1 MDLEQLIEQ
10 SRSVNASDIHITEN
24 SVYKHRINGD
34 IISTKFVVST
44 DEFVEFCKKYG
55 IQYEDRLSY
64 DSAITVRG
72 IRMRSNFYHTNAG
85 MKLALRLL
93 SDTIPKLSD
102 LNLAP
107 SVKNIVGITK
117 GLVLV
122 TGITGSGKTTTL
134 ASLINEINQ
143 VRTDHIITIEDPI
156 EYIFDENKCI
166 ISQREVGTHTPS
178 FKQATIDAMRE
189 DPDIV
194 MMGELRDLDTIQ
206 NAVTL
211 AETGHLVLGTLHSRN
226 AVESVDRMVDVFP
239 AEQQVGIR
247 KQICSVMACVI
258 SQSLIHREDG
268 GRYCLQEVL
277 YFNDSVRNLINQNKP
292 INLVRATIPS
302 STNSVSVID
311 SAVRGI
317 KECNADP
324 YEAWAFM
331 GLDDN
336 EKEVFLR
343 RCDAEGIPYDRVSQ
357 LDKLTTQ
364 EVLAMKS
371 KEADI
376 RKNNSIEQFNK
387 GFTDSTHNSENSSFG
402 GEWT

>member
-1 MDLEQLIEQ
+1 
-10 SRSVNASDIHITEN
+10 
-24 SVYKHRINGD
+24 
-34 IISTKFVVST
+34 
-44 DEFVEFCKKYG
+44 
-55 IQYEDRLSY
+55 
-64 DSAITVRG
+64 
-72 IRMRSNFYHTNAG
+72 
-85 MKLALRLL
+85 
-93 SDTIPKLSD
+93 
-102 LNLAP
+102 
-107 SVKNIVGITK
+107 
-117 GLVLV
+117 
-122 TGITGSGKTTTL
+122 
-134 ASLINEINQ
+134 
-143 VRTDHIITIEDPI
+143 
-156 EYIFDENKCI
+156 
-166 ISQREVGTHTPS
+166 
-178 FKQATIDAMRE
+178 
-189 DPDIV
+189 
-194 MMGELRDLDTIQ
+194 
-206 NAVTL
+206 
-211 AETGHLVLGTLHSRN
+211 
-226 AVESVDRMVDVFP
+226 VDRMVDVFP

-277 YFNDSVRNLINQNKP
+277 YFNDSVRNLINQSKP

-364 EVLAMKS
+364 EVLAMK
-371 KEADI
+371 
-376 RKNNSIEQFNK
+376 
-387 GFTDSTHNSENSSFG
+387 
-402 GEWT
+402 